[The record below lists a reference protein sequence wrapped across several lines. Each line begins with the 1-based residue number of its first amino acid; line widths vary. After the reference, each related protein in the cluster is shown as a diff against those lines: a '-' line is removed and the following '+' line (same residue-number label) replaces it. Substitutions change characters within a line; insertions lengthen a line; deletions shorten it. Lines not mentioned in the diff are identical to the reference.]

1 MYKRQT
7 LKNQIGENIDD
18 QITHIIVEISKFD
31 KKETDIQTDLDKLIF
46 LMKNLEKILDN
57 IQLPHFLSEDW
68 IDQAIK
74 KLDRSKMTPEQRMHF
89 EMSLAKQASI
99 LEMIKEE
106 RRQLRRE
113 VKEEIRVEVRD
124 EVKEEVS
131 VEIKKEVRDEVK
143 EEVRQEL
150 REETNKTTAQKMK
163 NKGIE
168 ISIISEITGLSI
180 EEIKELL

>member
-1 MYKRQT
+1 
-7 LKNQIGENIDD
+7 
-18 QITHIIVEISKFD
+18 
-31 KKETDIQTDLDKLIF
+31 
-46 LMKNLEKILDN
+46 MKNLEKILDN

-106 RRQLRRE
+106 KRQLRRE
-113 VKEEIRVEVRD
+113 VKKEVR
-124 EVKEEVS
+124 EEV
-131 VEIKKEVRDEVK
+131 KKEVRE
-143 EEVRQEL
+143 EL